1 MRVSLVFA
9 SAFLSRFLSAFAS
22 SLCRRKDTHWLG
34 FRVSFF
40 KREKEI
46 GKKGCIK
53 KETVIVT
60 LYKRFTTT
68 MLRRARSTTSTTR
81 SSSVWRKWSSSLVF
95 PWEKEEAV
103 SRVSRRFFYKTS
115 FSQNK
120 GVFDGIGGGSL
131 LRNGGRRHPSP
142 CVDYWKKRNRT
153 SSDKSYS
160 TETSS
165 SDKSSDKSS
174 WFAPI
179 IGTLGVALGC
189 VTLGMEHQKRTERA
203 LREAAA
209 TATQTTT
216 TTESTPPTRS
226 EKKKEKKESNTNTS
240 SHAVKSEADLLFN
253 LHNKARTVFVTGTID
268 DRLSHRVVAQLV
280 HLNNENPKSPIV
292 MVINSGGGVVTS
304 GYAILDTMKALEAPI
319 VTFAVGHAESMAAI
333 LLASGEK
340 GRRFCA
346 PNARI
351 MIHQPHHSMSGMTS
365 DILIKATKAEETRN
379 ALTMSLVEMTGKTF
393 DEVEKAL
400 DRNTYLFA
408 ESAKQFGIVDRVCV
422 NWKDLTTTMDKD
434 EVEGEA
440 GKEKK
445 KSAPAI
451 VSSAPRVNGARGIGQ
466 QQKKEEE
473 TKKQTTATTKTKTT
487 TTTTKET
494 SSSSKK

>member
-1 MRVSLVFA
+1 MTNPKQS
-9 SAFLSRFLSAFAS
+9 
-22 SLCRRKDTHWLG
+22 T
-34 FRVSFF
+34 
-40 KREKEI
+40 E
-46 GKKGCIK
+46 K
-53 KETVIVT
+53 KEE
-60 LYKRFTTT
+60 KRFVKQLSTRFT
-68 MLRRARSTTSTTR
+68 MLRRITRPTARRWSLLLFP
-81 SSSVWRKWSSSLVF
+81 SSR
-95 PWEKEEAV
+95 EDAV
-103 SRVSRRFFYKTS
+103 SRVSSFCKNS
-115 FSQNK
+115 FSR
-120 GVFDGIGGGSL
+120 GERRYSGFFDGIGGS
-131 LRNGGRRHPSP
+131 RHVGRRHPSR
-142 CVDYWKKRNRT
+142 RNIPVEKSNRM
-153 SSDKSYS
+153 SSSTPSSSSSYS

-165 SDKSSDKSS
+165 SSFKSSSDKSS

-203 LREAAA
+203 LREVA
-209 TATQTTT
+209 TTTTQT

-473 TKKQTTATTKTKTT
+473 TKKQTTATTKTT

-494 SSSSKK
+494 SSSKK

>member
-1 MRVSLVFA
+1 
-9 SAFLSRFLSAFAS
+9 
-22 SLCRRKDTHWLG
+22 
-34 FRVSFF
+34 
-40 KREKEI
+40 
-46 GKKGCIK
+46 
-53 KETVIVT
+53 
-60 LYKRFTTT
+60 
-68 MLRRARSTTSTTR
+68 
-81 SSSVWRKWSSSLVF
+81 
-95 PWEKEEAV
+95 
-103 SRVSRRFFYKTS
+103 
-115 FSQNK
+115 
-120 GVFDGIGGGSL
+120 
-131 LRNGGRRHPSP
+131 
-142 CVDYWKKRNRT
+142 
-153 SSDKSYS
+153 
-160 TETSS
+160 
-165 SDKSSDKSS
+165 
-174 WFAPI
+174 
-179 IGTLGVALGC
+179 
-189 VTLGMEHQKRTERA
+189 MEHQKRTERA

-209 TATQTTT
+209 TATQTTATQTTT

-466 QQKKEEE
+466 QQKKEE

>member
-1 MRVSLVFA
+1 MVTNPK
-9 SAFLSRFLSAFAS
+9 LSAKEKRKLEKRDAS
-22 SLCRRKDTHWLG
+22 
-34 FRVSFF
+34 
-40 KREKEI
+40 
-46 GKKGCIK
+46 
-53 KETVIVT
+53 KETVILT
-60 LYKRFTTT
+60 HKRFMTT
-68 MLRRARSTTSTTR
+68 MLRRASTTSTR
-81 SSSVWRKWSSSLVF
+81 SSVWRKWSSSLVF

-142 CVDYWKKRNRT
+142 CVDWKKRNRT
-153 SSDKSYS
+153 SSSSYS

>member
-1 MRVSLVFA
+1 MLLPLLFVVA
-9 SAFLSRFLSAFAS
+9 
-22 SLCRRKDTHWLG
+22 KTHTGYGLG
-34 FRVSFF
+34 FKLE
-40 KREKEI
+40 KRDAS
-46 GKKGCIK
+46 

-60 LYKRFTTT
+60 RKRFTTT

-81 SSSVWRKWSSSLVF
+81 SSSVWRKWSSSSSSSLVF
-95 PWEKEEAV
+95 PWEKEEVV
-103 SRVSRRFFYKTS
+103 SRVSRRFYKTN
-115 FSQNK
+115 FSQNF

-142 CVDYWKKRNRT
+142 CVDWKKRNRT

-209 TATQTTT
+209 TATATQT

>member
-1 MRVSLVFA
+1 
-9 SAFLSRFLSAFAS
+9 
-22 SLCRRKDTHWLG
+22 
-34 FRVSFF
+34 
-40 KREKEI
+40 
-46 GKKGCIK
+46 
-53 KETVIVT
+53 
-60 LYKRFTTT
+60 
-68 MLRRARSTTSTTR
+68 
-81 SSSVWRKWSSSLVF
+81 
-95 PWEKEEAV
+95 
-103 SRVSRRFFYKTS
+103 
-115 FSQNK
+115 
-120 GVFDGIGGGSL
+120 
-131 LRNGGRRHPSP
+131 
-142 CVDYWKKRNRT
+142 
-153 SSDKSYS
+153 
-160 TETSS
+160 
-165 SDKSSDKSS
+165 
-174 WFAPI
+174 
-179 IGTLGVALGC
+179 
-189 VTLGMEHQKRTERA
+189 MEHQKRTERA

-209 TATQTTT
+209 TTTQTT

-340 GRRFCA
+340 GRRFCS

-473 TKKQTTATTKTKTT
+473 TKKQTTATTKTTT

-494 SSSSKK
+494 SSSKK

>member
-1 MRVSLVFA
+1 ME
-9 SAFLSRFLSAFAS
+9 
-22 SLCRRKDTHWLG
+22 
-34 FRVSFF
+34 
-40 KREKEI
+40 KREAS
-46 GKKGCIK
+46 
-53 KETVIVT
+53 KETVILT
-60 LYKRFTTT
+60 RKRFTTT

-81 SSSVWRKWSSSLVF
+81 SSSVWRKWSSSSSSSLVF
-95 PWEKEEAV
+95 PWEKEEVV
-103 SRVSRRFFYKTS
+103 SRVSRRFYKTN
-115 FSQNK
+115 FSQNF

-153 SSDKSYS
+153 SSSSYS

>member
-1 MRVSLVFA
+1 
-9 SAFLSRFLSAFAS
+9 
-22 SLCRRKDTHWLG
+22 
-34 FRVSFF
+34 
-40 KREKEI
+40 
-46 GKKGCIK
+46 
-53 KETVIVT
+53 
-60 LYKRFTTT
+60 
-68 MLRRARSTTSTTR
+68 
-81 SSSVWRKWSSSLVF
+81 
-95 PWEKEEAV
+95 
-103 SRVSRRFFYKTS
+103 
-115 FSQNK
+115 
-120 GVFDGIGGGSL
+120 
-131 LRNGGRRHPSP
+131 
-142 CVDYWKKRNRT
+142 
-153 SSDKSYS
+153 
-160 TETSS
+160 
-165 SDKSSDKSS
+165 
-174 WFAPI
+174 
-179 IGTLGVALGC
+179 
-189 VTLGMEHQKRTERA
+189 MEHQKRTERA

-209 TATQTTT
+209 TATQTQT

-280 HLNNENPKSPIV
+280 HLNNENPKLPIV

-400 DRNTYLFA
+400 DRNT
-408 ESAKQFGIVDRVCV
+408 
-422 NWKDLTTTMDKD
+422 
-434 EVEGEA
+434 
-440 GKEKK
+440 
-445 KSAPAI
+445 
-451 VSSAPRVNGARGIGQ
+451 
-466 QQKKEEE
+466 
-473 TKKQTTATTKTKTT
+473 
-487 TTTTKET
+487 
-494 SSSSKK
+494 

>member
-1 MRVSLVFA
+1 
-9 SAFLSRFLSAFAS
+9 
-22 SLCRRKDTHWLG
+22 
-34 FRVSFF
+34 
-40 KREKEI
+40 
-46 GKKGCIK
+46 
-53 KETVIVT
+53 
-60 LYKRFTTT
+60 
-68 MLRRARSTTSTTR
+68 MLRRAASTTLTSSKTR
-81 SSSVWRKWSSSLVF
+81 GKVWRKWSLNTFPSFSSSSLR
-95 PWEKEEAV
+95 EEEAV
-103 SRVSRRFFYKTS
+103 VSRVFSRRFCKF
-115 FSQNK
+115 
-120 GVFDGIGGGSL
+120 FDGIGSRHHHHRG
-131 LRNGGRRHPSP
+131 GGRHHHPSRRN
-142 CVDYWKKRNRT
+142 VLFVETRNRT
-153 SSDKSYS
+153 SSSSDKSYS
-160 TETSS
+160 TETT
-165 SDKSSDKSS
+165 SSDKSS

-209 TATQTTT
+209 ATTTRT

-487 TTTTKET
+487 TTKET
-494 SSSSKK
+494 SSSKK

>member
-1 MRVSLVFA
+1 MHQKRDSY
-9 SAFLSRFLSAFAS
+9 
-22 SLCRRKDTHWLG
+22 CDT
-34 FRVSFF
+34 R
-40 KREKEI
+40 
-46 GKKGCIK
+46 
-53 KETVIVT
+53 
-60 LYKRFTTT
+60 KRFTTT

-81 SSSVWRKWSSSLVF
+81 SSSVWRKWSSSSSSSSSSLVF
-95 PWEKEEAV
+95 PWEKEEVV
-103 SRVSRRFFYKTS
+103 SRVSRRFYKTN
-115 FSQNK
+115 FSQNF

-153 SSDKSYS
+153 SSSSYS

>member
-1 MRVSLVFA
+1 M
-9 SAFLSRFLSAFAS
+9 
-22 SLCRRKDTHWLG
+22 
-34 FRVSFF
+34 
-40 KREKEI
+40 
-46 GKKGCIK
+46 
-53 KETVIVT
+53 
-60 LYKRFTTT
+60 
-68 MLRRARSTTSTTR
+68 
-81 SSSVWRKWSSSLVF
+81 
-95 PWEKEEAV
+95 V
-103 SRVSRRFFYKTS
+103 SRVFSRRFCKF
-115 FSQNK
+115 
-120 GVFDGIGGGSL
+120 FDGIGSRHHHHRG
-131 LRNGGRRHPSP
+131 GGRHHHPSRRNIL
-142 CVDYWKKRNRT
+142 VEKRNST
-153 SSDKSYS
+153 SSSSYS
-160 TETSS
+160 TETT
-165 SDKSSDKSS
+165 SSDKSS

-209 TATQTTT
+209 TATQTTATQTTT

-487 TTTTKET
+487 TTTKET